1 MFLRI
6 LITFS
11 LLVWFAFGVQVA
23 YREGNYPDKQRIVL
37 QFEKV

>member
-11 LLVWFAFGVQVA
+11 LLAWFAFGVQVS
-23 YREGNYPDKQRIVL
+23 YRKGNYPDKQRIVL
-37 QFEKV
+37 QFERV